1 MVARSGVESRRG
13 GMLSLFW
20 HFIATGRAS
29 LLRSSVLLTSSR
41 LELTSRKSGLGLAGG
56 GSVGLSAFV
65 LTLGLSERVV
75 NMGLVGQLDA
85 SAPVELLRNEGTARL
100 ERQRGSSFKRASSSH
115 SWEATGSSKSLLR
128 VSGGFPRPRPP
139 PESNGLWSKPGLQ
152 VELRWNFRCGL
163 IDGSSSKYS
172 SRLFELSVLFV
183 KLSSKVEDPFKLR
196 HSNGSRGDFGVF
208 SKLIWARRDV
218 AMFEMVLRLDSLAG
232 PGLAQ

>member
-1 MVARSGVESRRG
+1 MVARSGVESRRE

-41 LELTSRKSGLGLAGG
+41 LELTSRKSGFGLAGG

-65 LTLGLSERVV
+65 LTLGLSERVMKV
-75 NMGLVGQLDA
+75 GLVGQLDA
-85 SAPVELLRNEGTARL
+85 NAPVELLRNGGTARL
-100 ERQRGSSFKRASSSH
+100 ERQRGSNFKRASSSH
-115 SWEATGSSKSLLR
+115 SWEATGSSKWLLR
-128 VSGGFPRPRPP
+128 VSGGIPRPP
-139 PESNGLWSKPGLQ
+139 PESNGLGSKPGLQ

-163 IDGSSSKYS
+163 IDVSSSKYS

-183 KLSSKVEDPFKLR
+183 KLSSKVEELFKLR

-208 SKLIWARRDV
+208 SKLICARRDV
-218 AMFEMVLRLDSLAG
+218 AMFDMVLRLDSLAG

>member
-1 MVARSGVESRRG
+1 
-13 GMLSLFW
+13 
-20 HFIATGRAS
+20 
-29 LLRSSVLLTSSR
+29 VLLTSSR
-41 LELTSRKSGLGLAGG
+41 LELTSRKSGFGLAGG

-75 NMGLVGQLDA
+75 NEGLGGQLDA
-85 SAPVELLRNEGTARL
+85 SDPIELLRKAGTARL

-115 SWEATGSSKSLLR
+115 SWEATGSSKSPLR
-128 VSGGFPRPRPP
+128 VSGGFPRPPA
-139 PESNGLWSKPGLQ
+139 ESKGLGPKPGHQ
-152 VELRWNFRCGL
+152 VELRWNFRSGL
-163 IDGSSSKYS
+163 IDASSSKYS

-183 KLSSKVEDPFKLR
+183 KLSSKGDELFKLR

-218 AMFEMVLRLDSLAG
+218 AMFDMVLRLDSLAG